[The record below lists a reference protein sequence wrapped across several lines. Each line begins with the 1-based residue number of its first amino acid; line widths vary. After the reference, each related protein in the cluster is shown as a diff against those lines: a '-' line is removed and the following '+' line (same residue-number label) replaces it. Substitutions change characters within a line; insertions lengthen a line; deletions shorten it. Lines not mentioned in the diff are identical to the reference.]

1 MHTILVAG
9 RKGGVGK
16 TTVAVT
22 LADGLARLG
31 LQTVLIDTD
40 PQGHCAASLGLPES
54 DGLYQAMTGRDDVQN
69 LLQQHSDCLHV
80 LPSSDRT
87 ARIVSELPEDGALA
101 FVELLDA
108 ISVATH
114 ARYAIIDTAPT
125 TSPLDALIWLG
136 ADYHLYV
143 TRLARLA
150 FEGVVRISEQ
160 AARFA
165 AQRQRYLQRGTKL
178 LGIVPNLMNIRTT
191 LHRHNL
197 QVLAE
202 AYPGLVWPP
211 IAQRAAWEEATSFEQ
226 TIFEYAP
233 SSQAAQDAAALVQHV
248 LQEVQG

>member
-1 MHTILVAG
+1 MHTILIAG

-31 LQTVLIDTD
+31 LSTVLIDTD
-40 PQGHCAASLGLPES
+40 PQGHCSESLGLPES
-54 DGLYQAMTGRDDVQN
+54 DGLYDAITGRADLQN
-69 LLQQHSDCLHV
+69 LLQQHSEHLHV

-87 ARIVSELPEDGALA
+87 SRIVSELPEDGALA
-101 FVELLDA
+101 FVELLDQ
-108 ISVATH
+108 ISAATH

-125 TSPLDALIWLG
+125 TSPLDALVWLG

-150 FEGVVRISEQ
+150 FDGVVKISEQ
-160 AARFA
+160 ATRFA
-165 AQRQRYLQRGTKL
+165 AQRQRFLGRQTKL
-178 LGIVPNLMNIRTT
+178 LGIVPNMMNIKTT

-197 QVLAE
+197 QALVE

-211 IAQRAAWEEATSFEQ
+211 IAQRTAWEEATSFSQ

-233 SSQAAQDAAALVQHV
+233 NSQAAHDAAALIEHV